1 MCCVLCVG
9 VGVGKWLW
17 VLGGQRVDT
26 WLVDGRVSVWMVLWD
41 VSLVLCVVGG
51 DLHRSRIR
59 EEHTGRRRQEEGRHV
74 ATETMEV

>member
-17 VLGGQRVDT
+17 VLGGRRVDT
-26 WLVDGRVSVWMVLWD
+26 WLVDGRVSVWM
-41 VSLVLCVVGG
+41 VLCVVGG

-59 EEHTGRRRQEEGRHV
+59 EEHTGRRRQEEGRHG
-74 ATETMEV
+74 ATETIEV

>member
-1 MCCVLCVG
+1 M
-9 VGVGKWLW
+9 K
-17 VLGGQRVDT
+17 Q
-26 WLVDGRVSVWMVLWD
+26 WMVLWD

-74 ATETMEV
+74 ATETIEVQDKGDTSVCRTVCCKAVMGREGCLSLWG